1 MMADLVKKDFK
12 MIALRLL
19 EKPKEDLENVKK
31 MISKQSRNIN
41 REIFKPKKKPK
52 KKLWS

>member
-1 MMADLVKKDFK
+1 
-12 MIALRLL
+12 
-19 EKPKEDLENVKK
+19 

-52 KKLWS
+52 KKLWSWKV